1 MEKGLDV
8 LRLILNMLLD
18 LRVLYRGFQGTENNN
33 NNNSNSNKTT
43 EKGKIDTMISYHV
56 R

>member
-18 LRVLYRGFQGTENNN
+18 FRVLHWGFQGTA
-33 NNNSNSNKTT
+33 NNNSNSNINKTND
-43 EKGKIDTMISYHV
+43 EIDIMISYPV